1 MKKPYPLL
9 VVALLLFYG
18 SVASFARAQTNPI
31 DEYIKAE
38 MEKRRIPG
46 LALAVIQHGAVIKMQ
61 GYGLAN
67 VELDVPVTPD
77 TVFELASVTK
87 QFTATAIM
95 LLVEEGKVGLD
106 DPIRQYLSHTPDAW
120 KGITV
125 RHLLTHTAGL
135 ASLET
140 GFRALYTGG
149 VRANYTTAEMF
160 EAATKDPMSFE
171 PGERWQYSDVGYFL
185 LGMIL
190 EKASGQ
196 RYREF
201 VTERFF
207 QPLGMTASSVLDQW
221 AILKNRASGY
231 TLRDGQLVHIR
242 RISQVELPSH
252 YGIFSTVKD
261 LVKWEAALTGGKVVK
276 LSSLDQ
282 MWTPVK
288 LNDGT
293 SHPYGFGWGVDER
306 RGHRL
311 ISHTGIT
318 GTEYSRFPDDGL
330 TVIVL
335 TNLGRR
341 IGTTGV
347 NSWGLTIGV
356 AGRSMPDLLLSTL
369 QEQPDANPQ
378 TTRQLQDFLSQIANG
393 EQAPLMTPG
402 LRAAL
407 SPNAQSIIATR
418 LKALKAFTFVM
429 CDDVQG
435 RAVERHSARIS
446 QRCYYKMM
454 TGPET
459 YYYTFWLTSQGQ
471 VADFRSS
478 TE

>member
-1 MKKPYPLL
+1 
-9 VVALLLFYG
+9 
-18 SVASFARAQTNPI
+18 
-31 DEYIKAE
+31 
-38 MEKRRIPG
+38 
-46 LALAVIQHGAVIKMQ
+46 
-61 GYGLAN
+61 
-67 VELDVPVTPD
+67 
-77 TVFELASVTK
+77 
-87 QFTATAIM
+87 
-95 LLVEEGKVGLD
+95 
-106 DPIRQYLSHTPDAW
+106 
-120 KGITV
+120 
-125 RHLLTHTAGL
+125 
-135 ASLET
+135 
-140 GFRALYTGG
+140 
-149 VRANYTTAEMF
+149 
-160 EAATKDPMSFE
+160 
-171 PGERWQYSDVGYFL
+171 
-185 LGMIL
+185 MIL

-242 RISQVELPSH
+242 RIAQVELPSH

-276 LSSLDQ
+276 PSSLDQ

-318 GTEYSRFPDDGL
+318 GTEYSRFPDDDL

-356 AGRSMPDLLLSTL
+356 AGRSMPDLLLSAL

-407 SPNAQSIIATR
+407 SPNTQSIIAPR
-418 LKALKAFTFVM
+418 LKTLKAFTFVM
-429 CDDVQG
+429 CDEVQG

-454 TGPET
+454 TGSET